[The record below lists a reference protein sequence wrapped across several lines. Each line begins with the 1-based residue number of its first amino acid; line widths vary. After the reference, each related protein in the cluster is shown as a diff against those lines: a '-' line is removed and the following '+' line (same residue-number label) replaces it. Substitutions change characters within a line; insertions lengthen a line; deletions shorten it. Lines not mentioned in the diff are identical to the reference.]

1 MMYNSYESRTSL
13 GIAERWERVLCY
25 ALGWISGIVML
36 IVERENRNVRRHAT
50 QSMLVFG
57 GLNILAFVVGLI
69 GGVFGHIPLIG
80 FLFAFAFGAVGW
92 IIGAVAL
99 VLWLLLLLMAYAR
112 PNFFLP
118 LGRAYERLLGQAH

>member
-1 MMYNSYESRTSL
+1 MMYNSYESPTSL

-25 ALGWISGIVML
+25 ALGWISGLVML

-57 GLNILAFVVGLI
+57 GISLLLLAVSIVGGL
-69 GGVFGHIPLIG
+69 FGAIPLIG
-80 FLFAFAFGAVGW
+80 WLFAALFWLVGHAIW
-92 IIGAVAL
+92 IAAGILWL
-99 VLWLLLLLMAYAR
+99 VLLVMAYAR

-118 LGRAYERLLGQAH
+118 LGRTFARLTS